1 MQQVIAG
8 QTQHRRQGQIGLPDQ
23 TLAVDQAI
31 TDRRLVIEFDI
42 AGLAGL
48 EFLLHPAQLL
58 VLHFQLDLVQLQIL
72 QQLLQILRP
81 HGIRRR
87 SSAAAQGGF
96 RQTPQGP
103 GIGNVDQ
110 IAVIDNLEW
119 FHLDSFTVAAR
130 SVLAI
135 A

>member
-1 MQQVIAG
+1 MGDSPEAPRDSAALPSPTPLQSSRFAG
-8 QTQHRRQGQIGLPDQ
+8 RQ
-23 TLAVDQAI
+23 A
-31 TDRRLVIEFDI
+31 F
-42 AGLAGL
+42 
-48 EFLLHPAQLL
+48 
-58 VLHFQLDLVQLQIL
+58 
-72 QQLLQILRP
+72 QQLVRDAL
-81 HGIRRR
+81 

-110 IAVIDNLEW
+110 IAVIDKLEW